1 MVRILFFIFILL
13 LLGNETGAQDST
25 ELLTLYPKTNYH
37 DKEKIKEA
45 EQERKRSV
53 KKSSPKLDRQDVL
66 FLTDALCSLYV
77 NGEYRGMVDVAKG
90 KELLLTPNK
99 KYRIQARNAAGY
111 QVDTVFQL
119 VDDNFFIISF
129 LLQELAADSS
139 QIIGATAAGAVD
151 SVAAKSKP
159 QFSEVTISATADCF
173 LVINDTLKLEI
184 AQGTAARLR
193 LVEESYRVRAG
204 SKVTSEVYETSF
216 ILTAGQPKRLEVP
229 LDLAVLNSPVYR
241 VAQEIQRDLVL
252 LQGGAF
258 TMGSD
263 VARLLGVKD
272 EGPEHTVKIG
282 ALLFGKYEVTQ
293 AQWEA
298 VMGSNPSAQQG
309 CADCPVENVSWD
321 EIQQFVAQL
330 NMISGK
336 KYRLPTESEWEFVAR
351 SNLKEDMSHARDK
364 KDFLRQYAWAAEN
377 ADKKPHPVGQ
387 KRPSFA
393 GIYDLFG
400 NVAEWCADWYDA
412 GYYKS
417 SGMENPAGPVN
428 GKEKVVRGGSYLINA
443 LDFRPSLRD
452 KRKPGTKSK
461 EIGFRLV
468 QEIAEPQA

>member
-1 MVRILFFIFILL
+1 
-13 LLGNETGAQDST
+13 
-25 ELLTLYPKTNYH
+25 
-37 DKEKIKEA
+37 
-45 EQERKRSV
+45 
-53 KKSSPKLDRQDVL
+53 
-66 FLTDALCSLYV
+66 
-77 NGEYRGMVDVAKG
+77 MVDVTKG

-99 KYRIQARNAAGY
+99 NYRIWAQNAAGY

-129 LLQELAADSS
+129 FPQELTAGSS
-139 QIIGATAAGAVD
+139 QSISAESAWAVD
-151 SVAAKSKP
+151 SAATKPKP

-173 LVINDTLKLEI
+173 LLINDTLKLEVS
-184 AQGTAARLR
+184 QGTAARLR
-193 LVEESYRVRAG
+193 LVEESYRVKAG

-216 ILTAGQPKRLEVP
+216 TLTAGQPKHLEVS

-241 VAQEIQRDLVL
+241 VAQEIQRNLVL
-252 LQGGAF
+252 LKGGAY

-263 VARLLGVKD
+263 VAKLLGVKD

-282 ALLFGKYEVTQ
+282 ALLFGKYEVSQ

-298 VMGSNPSAQQG
+298 VMGSNPSARQG
-309 CADCPVENVSWD
+309 CTDCPVENVSWD
-321 EIQQFVAQL
+321 EIQEFVSKL
-330 NMISGK
+330 NMISGR
-336 KYRLPTESEWEFVAR
+336 KYRLPTEGEWEFVAR

-364 KDFLRQYAWAAEN
+364 KDFLRQYAWAAED
-377 ADKKPHPVGQ
+377 ADKKSHPVGQ
-387 KRPSFA
+387 KRPNSA

-412 GYYKS
+412 SYYKS
-417 SGMENPAGPVN
+417 SGMENPAGPAN

-468 QEIAEPQA
+468 QEIDEPQA

>member
-1 MVRILFFIFILL
+1 MLRTVFLIFSFILL
-13 LLGNETGAQDST
+13 GDKTRAQDST
-25 ELLTLYPKTNYH
+25 EFLTYNPKRDYTS
-37 DKEKIKEA
+37 KVKIKEA
-45 EQERKRSV
+45 EPQRKQSV
-53 KKSSPKLDRQDVL
+53 KKPSSRLNRHDVL

-99 KYRIQARNAAGY
+99 KYRIRAQNAAGY

-129 LLQELAADSS
+129 LLQELTAGSS
-139 QIIGATAAGAVD
+139 QGIGVESAGAV
-151 SVAAKSKP
+151 SRAATKPGP

-184 AQGTAARLR
+184 AGGTAARLR
-193 LVEESYRVRAG
+193 LTEESYWVKAG
-204 SKVTSEVYETSF
+204 SKVTSEVYETTF
-216 ILTAGQPKRLEVP
+216 TLTAGQPKHLEVP
-229 LDLAVLNSPVYR
+229 LDVAVLNSPAYR
-241 VAQEIQRDLVL
+241 VAQEIQRNLVL
-252 LQGGAF
+252 LKGGAF

-282 ALLFGKYEVTQ
+282 ALLFGRYEVSQ

-298 VMGSNPSAQQG
+298 VMGTNPSARQG
-309 CADCPVENVSWD
+309 CMDCPVENVSWD
-321 EIQQFVAQL
+321 EIHEFVAKL
-330 NMISGK
+330 NMISGR
-336 KYRLPTESEWEFVAR
+336 KYRLPTEGEWEFVAR

-364 KDFLRQYAWAAEN
+364 KDFLRMYAWAAEN
-377 ADKKPHPVGQ
+377 ADKKPHPVGK
-387 KRPSFA
+387 KRPNSA

-412 GYYKS
+412 SYYKS
-417 SGMENPAGPVN
+417 SGMENPAGPAN
-428 GKEKVVRGGSYLINA
+428 GKEKVVRGGSYQINA

-468 QEIAEPQA
+468 QEISEPRA